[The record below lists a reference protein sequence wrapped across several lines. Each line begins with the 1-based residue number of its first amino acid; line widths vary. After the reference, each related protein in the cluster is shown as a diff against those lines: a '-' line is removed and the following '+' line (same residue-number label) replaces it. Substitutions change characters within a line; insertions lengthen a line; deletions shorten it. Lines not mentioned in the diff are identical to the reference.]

1 MPDIQAV
8 YPKAHPGGKNRLS
21 QRLVLTADSTEGA
34 LQRSP
39 WQLVVASSGGLES
52 LNTKKGAH
60 KVSQSARDI

>member
-1 MPDIQAV
+1 MS
-8 YPKAHPGGKNRLS
+8 YPNYAWKLTLVEKNLLS

-60 KVSQSARDI
+60 KVSQSAGDI